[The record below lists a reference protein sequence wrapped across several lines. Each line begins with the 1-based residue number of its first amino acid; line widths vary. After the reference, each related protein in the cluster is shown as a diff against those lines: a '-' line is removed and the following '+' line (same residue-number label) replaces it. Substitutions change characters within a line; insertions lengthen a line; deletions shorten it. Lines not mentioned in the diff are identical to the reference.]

1 MNSWLAT
8 TIKGLGKS
16 GFNQLL
22 NALLLRIPI
31 VILGDQEREA
41 NLFIVNLAKMVPHR
55 QQVIFWSDFVTAQEA
70 QALFENEQQNHENKR
85 VIILCNSNVVC
96 QAIQKMTN
104 YKAWAMAFI
113 PKSKDEINQ
122 VFDKLQ
128 STSTTFLVV
137 SLTGRRYR
145 VQVYGDPATNS
156 KFKFENRIVNKVIEE
171 ANISITRLSR
181 LIKKKVGKNSLSKQL
196 LSSVVNFETE
206 TSMIQQDLYEKEIS
220 EFVHA
225 ARRAFALLT
234 RLKLVQE
241 FGLQVKIDSQTLL
254 NTIDYDQV
262 DPAKLL
268 QFIHAEY
275 SEDFS
280 NCLGNTSSILF
291 PPNSAHDDPK
301 TIIR

>member
-145 VQVYGDPATNS
+145 VQVYGDPANNL

-181 LIKKKVGKNSLSKQL
+181 LITKKVGKNSLSKQL

-206 TSMIQQDLYEKEIS
+206 NLPN
-220 EFVHA
+220 
-225 ARRAFALLT
+225 LT
-234 RLKLVQE
+234 LK
-241 FGLQVKIDSQTLL
+241 KR
-254 NTIDYDQV
+254 
-262 DPAKLL
+262 
-268 QFIHAEY
+268 
-275 SEDFS
+275 
-280 NCLGNTSSILF
+280 LF
-291 PPNSAHDDPK
+291 PL
-301 TIIR
+301 